1 MQSDR
6 FEAQMCTN
14 VSFPRCEL
22 LSLFFQF
29 AFIPIFISQIN
40 ALRSFPSP
48 IEEKKKAIDNHESDP
63 ADLIF
68 SKDLHHKYHFIIVL

>member
-40 ALRSFPSP
+40 ALRSFPFP
-48 IEEKKKAIDNHESDP
+48 IEEKKKKSNR
-63 ADLIF
+63 
-68 SKDLHHKYHFIIVL
+68 